1 MIISLIAAMA
11 SNRVIGR
18 KGGIPWKIPGEQKL
32 FKKITM
38 GHTMIMGRKT
48 YESIGRP
55 LPGRANIVVTRQSN
69 YLAPG
74 CTVVHDLD
82 SAIQACSDH
91 ESEAFVIGGG
101 HLYHEAIAMA
111 DRIYLTLIPREIRGD
126 TYFPEFSEADFEIIE
141 SGFFDGVEPYHFYI
155 YEHVARMRRQ
165 EESGKPCPQQK
176 TII

>member
-11 SNRVIGR
+11 SNRVIGK
-18 KGGIPWKIPGEQKL
+18 KGGIPWKIPGEQKM

-55 LPGRANIVVTRQSN
+55 LPGRANIVITGQSN

-82 SAIQACSDH
+82 SAFNACDPG
-91 ESEAFVIGGG
+91 ESEAFIIGGG
-101 HLYHEAIAMA
+101 YLYHATIDVA
-111 DRIYLTLIPREIRGD
+111 DRIYLTLIPREVHGD
-126 TYFPEFSEADFEIIE
+126 TFFPEFSESDFEIIE
-141 SGFFDGVEPYHFYI
+141 SGFFEGAEPYHFYI
-155 YEHVARMRRQ
+155 YERVAHTRRDR
-165 EESGKPCPQQK
+165 
-176 TII
+176 